1 MTNEKVI
8 SREEMYRSEREKIAR
23 ERAEGK
29 IVVSYDEISAEQWDT
44 FERMLKAGGFDPNE
58 ADVIDDISGRGGG
71 VGVFGSEQLLDVQ
84 PMPTAAARMNIRFAH
99 AASEPTIAASGDR
112 RPEMGNELA
121 IPRKQLHA
129 GTPAD
134 GHQSHL
140 WRGYPAWLA
149 VAAMLLIAIGAPI
162 VYLMRHDGRETQI
175 ALPPMPPA
183 PIGAPASKIGGLA
196 AQRTPHDQPAV
207 AAPVS
212 ASGQAPPTG
221 ITARDSPSMPA
232 ETPKLST
239 PHIFAQ
245 VSPSATSTMVQVFV
259 LARSPDEAE
268 ESIRKLQATFQE
280 LQKRQLTRL
289 TDFGPDVLLFG
300 VPAVSFET
308 RDRAREFCNRLTGAS
323 VPCTALR

>member
-1 MTNEKVI
+1 MANKVI

-29 IVVSYDEISAEQWDT
+29 IVVSYDEIAAEQWDT
-44 FERMLKAGGFDPNE
+44 LERMLKAGGFDPNE
-58 ADVIDDISGRGGG
+58 ADVIDDVSGRGGG
-71 VGVFGSEQLLDVQ
+71 VGVFGSKQLLDAQ
-84 PMPTAAARMNIRFAH
+84 PMPTAAARMSIRFAH
-99 AASEPTIAASGDR
+99 AASEPMIAASSDR
-112 RPEMGNELA
+112 RLEMGTELA

-140 WRGYPAWLA
+140 WRRYPAWLA

-183 PIGAPASKIGGLA
+183 PIGAPASKIG
-196 AQRTPHDQPAV
+196 V
-207 AAPVS
+207 V
-212 ASGQAPPTG
+212 
-221 ITARDSPSMPA
+221 TARDSPSTPA
-232 ETPKLST
+232 ATPKLFS

-245 VSPSATSTMVQVFV
+245 VSPSGTSAMVQVLV
-259 LARSPDEAE
+259 LARSSDEAE
-268 ESIRKLQATFQE
+268 DSIRKLQATFQE

-289 TDFGPDVLLFG
+289 ADFGPDVLLFG

-308 RDRAREFCNRLTGAS
+308 RDRAREFCNRLTGAGVS
-323 VPCTALR
+323 CTALRLD